1 MSAILGGQTGLG
13 LGNTTED
20 ATAQAFKAA
29 DALKG
34 KKEETAKT
42 IEEGLGGLKVMIG
55 GKGVTKAILDDPI
68 VKRFG
73 AQLKNKAVDA
83 VKKAGQDAIDNVS
96 ERLSSM
102 VPYEALSQ
110 QSVPG
115 VGASTD
121 FANPAFAPAEADQ
134 SELDSLVAK
143 GASRLQDGEDV
154 FREGYDGVEDG
165 VAHVTS
171 GEGSLFRAGERASD
185 DILDTEYEN
194 VTDNAGLAKAL
205 PEDDVSAGEF
215 GTEAS
220 GGLTEAELARSAEL
234 TARITAS
241 QAAAAPATTASGAD
255 AAGALAGDTA
265 AAVPTGD
272 LAAGAGAAAAETA
285 GAAAGGG
292 AAAAAAAGGEGAEVG
307 LGETV
312 LAGLDA
318 IPFLDIFTLA
328 AGAGLAGAAAAKKR
342 TVGAFKPDMDALQSG
357 SAFQAGFGNI

>member
-143 GASRLQDGEDV
+143 GASRLRDGEDV
-154 FREGYDGVEDG
+154 FREGYDGV
-165 VAHVTS
+165 T
-171 GEGSLFRAGERASD
+171 EGSENLATGSGTLFRAGERASD

>member
-20 ATAQAFKAA
+20 ATEQAFKAA

-68 VKRFG
+68 VKKFG
-73 AQLKNKAVDA
+73 SQLKTKAVDA

-96 ERLSSM
+96 ERLSNM

-143 GASRLQDGEDV
+143 GASRLRDGENV

-185 DILDTEYEN
+185 NILDTEYEN
-194 VTDNAGLAKAL
+194 VADNAGLAKAL
-205 PEDDVSAGEF
+205 PGDNLSAGEF

-220 GGLTEAELARSAEL
+220 GGMTEAELARSTEL
-234 TARITAS
+234 SARIAS
-241 QAAAAPATTASGAD
+241 SQAAAPATTASGAD
-255 AAGALAGDTA
+255 AGGALAGDTA
-265 AAVPTGD
+265 AAVPEGD

-285 GAAAGGG
+285 AGAGGG
-292 AAAAAAAGGEGAEVG
+292 AAAGAAAAGEGAEVG